1 MKEKQSLR
9 QQYIDSIMK
18 NKYGDDEEKYYD
30 NNLAFLETLSLN
42 ELANMVENNV
52 EEEQDFEGEV
62 QDIDLEE

>member
-1 MKEKQSLR
+1 MTKQSLR

-62 QDIDLEE
+62 RDIDLEE